1 VVICPKISRKRF
13 NENAKKVK
21 RKQFITGAEARDRLA
36 KDYGY
41 TDFAAMERDMIQRG
55 EWK

>member
-1 VVICPKISRKRF
+1 MICPKISRKRF